1 MFHID
6 SELDYD
12 AVIGSDHRESWGSSQ
27 LYPAIVRVHTE
38 MPPQD
43 VPLHWHL
50 GMELVYVRHGDVV
63 LFIDGAETTIHGGQ
77 LCLIGPKALHSIH
90 PRPRG
95 SGQNVLS
102 ISFDGEYLSRM
113 CPDLAGLRLNQGV
126 IYGFGGIA
134 DGELLGLCERI
145 VLCVDDGES
154 PLQMVE
160 LNALLYQLL
169 LHICTRC
176 TADVHP
182 VESSVSQQTDNLQ
195 DITEYM
201 ERHYA
206 EKLAVGRIASHFGYS
221 REYFSRLFKRGT
233 GVTPDQYLTEIRLQ
247 SALDDLLN
255 GADTI
260 VQIAEHNGFANTK
273 SFSKAFKGRFSVT
286 PAVFRREHRRE

>member
-1 MFHID
+1 M
-6 SELDYD
+6 
-12 AVIGSDHRESWGSSQ
+12 
-27 LYPAIVRVHTE
+27 
-38 MPPQD
+38 
-43 VPLHWHL
+43 
-50 GMELVYVRHGDVV
+50 
-63 LFIDGAETTIHGGQ
+63 
-77 LCLIGPKALHSIH
+77 
-90 PRPRG
+90 
-95 SGQNVLS
+95 
-102 ISFDGEYLSRM
+102 
-113 CPDLAGLRLNQGV
+113 
-126 IYGFGGIA
+126 
-134 DGELLGLCERI
+134 GLCERI
-145 VLCVDDGES
+145 VLCVDGGES

-169 LHICTRC
+169 LTSCTRC

-286 PAVFRREHRRE
+286 PAVFRREHRVNDVSGHVAQTGHKTTFQRQKMT